1 MSNVNHIILGV
12 FLLLKV
18 KGHFKG
24 HFFKGH
30 FWTFCKNLR
39 TFFPKIRVR
48 VTKIFTS
55 ISVKIFFGLF

>member
-24 HFFKGH
+24 LKV
-30 FWTFCKNLR
+30 TFLKV
-39 TFFPKIRVR
+39 I
-48 VTKIFTS
+48 
-55 ISVKIFFGLF
+55 FGLFVRI

>member
-1 MSNVNHIILGV
+1 MSKVNLIILGV

-48 VTKIFTS
+48 VTKIF
-55 ISVKIFFGLF
+55 IF

>member
-1 MSNVNHIILGV
+1 MSKVNLIILGV

-18 KGHFKG
+18 KGYFKG

-48 VTKIFTS
+48 VTKIFIS
-55 ISVKIFFGLF
+55 ISGEIFFGLF